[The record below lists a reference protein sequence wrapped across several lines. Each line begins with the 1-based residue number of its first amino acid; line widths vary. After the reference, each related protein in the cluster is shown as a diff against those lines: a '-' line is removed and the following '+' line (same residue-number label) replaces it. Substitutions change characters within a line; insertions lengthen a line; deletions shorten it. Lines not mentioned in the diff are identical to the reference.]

1 MAAKRKARIVT
12 VGQLIARL
20 SQYEL
25 NEKVVIKIHNKNGF
39 AAFEDIVELKKECV
53 FENYIPKDC
62 VSVAVTHVHQECL
75 AKLAVLE
82 NATRSAAWKT

>member
-1 MAAKRKARIVT
+1 MT
-12 VGQLIARL
+12 VGQLIAKL

-25 NEKVVIKIHNKNGF
+25 NEKVVIKIYNKHGF
-39 AAFEDIVELKKECV
+39 AAFEDIVELKKECI

-62 VSVAVTHVHQECL
+62 VSVDVTHNHQECL

-82 NATRSAAWKT
+82 NATGGALWRT